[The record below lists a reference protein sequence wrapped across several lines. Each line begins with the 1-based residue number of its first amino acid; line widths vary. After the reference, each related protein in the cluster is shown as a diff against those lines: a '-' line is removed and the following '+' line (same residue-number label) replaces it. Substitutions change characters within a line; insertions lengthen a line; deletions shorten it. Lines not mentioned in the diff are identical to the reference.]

1 MDRKVSKDG
10 RMKETSSRLVSAE
23 QKTTLEMSLIW
34 PEGLVKVSKLTYGWL
49 INFNR
54 MEEAAPRLVSAE
66 QKTQL
71 EMSLIW
77 PEGVVKVSKL
87 TNGWVI
93 NFNRMEEAGLCLQSR
108 RHSWKCL

>member
-71 EMSLIW
+71 EML
-77 PEGVVKVSKL
+77 VSHKYIEI
-87 TNGWVI
+87 VI
-93 NFNRMEEAGLCLQSR
+93 TGQCYIGDVIADQCYDGDIIAY
-108 RHSWKCL
+108 

>member
-34 PEGLVKVSKLTYGWL
+34 PEGLVKVSKLTHGWL

-77 PEGVVKVSKL
+77 PERLGD
-87 TNGWVI
+87 
-93 NFNRMEEAGLCLQSR
+93 
-108 RHSWKCL
+108 